1 MSAPE
6 LHAIQIE
13 GTTRGEF
20 ILRGA
25 LATGAVYG
33 LGAIA
38 PYVSNALAATAANDK
53 DTIAMAL
60 KLEQL
65 ESAFYKTGLANA
77 GLTGDV
83 QKYAK
88 AFGAQEDEHVK
99 ALTELLNA
107 LGSKPEAPPKFNFG
121 LTDQASF
128 VKLAVM
134 LEDTGVGAYN
144 GAAVQVET
152 PEILATLGSIVQTEG
167 RHSSTLRMISGQDP
181 APDAFDKGIPSAK
194 VTSDI
199 QPYLQQQPSS

>member
-6 LHAIQIE
+6 LNAIEIQ
-13 GTTRGEF
+13 GTTRAEF

-25 LATGAVYG
+25 LATGAAYG

-38 PYVSNALAATAANDK
+38 PYVSSALAATATNDV
-53 DTIAMAL
+53 DVLTLAL
-60 KLEQL
+60 QLEQL
-65 ESAFYKTGLANA
+65 ESAFYKAGLANA

-83 QKYAK
+83 QKFAK
-88 AFGAQEDEHVK
+88 SFGAQEDEHVK
-99 ALTELLNA
+99 ALTGVLNA
-107 LGSKPEAPPKFNFG
+107 LGSKPPAPPKFNFG

-167 RHSSTLRMISGQDP
+167 RHASTLRMISGQDP
-181 APDAFDKGIPSAK
+181 APNAFDKGIPSSK
-194 VTSDI
+194 VASDV
-199 QPYLQQQPSS
+199 QPYVQQPPSG